1 VEEFL
6 MKFRNIFGFVVAVL
20 LLFACKNTVQKNED
34 KPTVPTEMAKLTSI
48 TVGSYKLNDKELSK
62 AQAETGFIKVF
73 DKDFATPSKITAVAE
88 EGATKTF
95 APSGSESVVL
105 NKTPQ
110 IITVTVKKI
119 GKLDGVYKLVLSK
132 EDTPE
137 KEKAK
142 LKKLSIGSYSLTEAD
157 LNRAFEET
165 GFIKVFD
172 KDFATPSQ
180 ISYQAEIGATVSLFP
195 DTNPLPLD
203 KTPKTLIVTVKKDG
217 MDDGVYKLVLS
228 KEEDIQPPT
237 PQKLPF
243 DDMVEVNPPES
254 GIVGRTFNATAL
266 QWDGV
271 FLKDRV
277 VKLSNFSV
285 AKYELTYKIWHT
297 VTEWAKTRGYTFTGQ
312 AKEASKLALANAEPT
327 TDNLPV
333 TQLSWHDAIVWCN
346 AYTEMQKGEAE
357 CVYKDSNAS
366 GAILKDATD
375 IEVYKKVFWD
385 KTKKGYRLLSEA
397 EWEYVARYQ
406 KDNSNNVGREYG
418 AGIWLTKIDTVSG
431 ASKNW
436 KDVDKEETAKYC
448 WWTSNVAEQMPKA
461 VDGRS
466 ENHLGVHDMSGNMME
481 WVYDWYKPSEQNAET
496 VENPEGPSLD
506 SLDQNT
512 LQKVMK
518 GGSYNSIG
526 IIQCLP
532 AFRNGRRNVLN
543 TGDHMDSGMRIAF
556 YK

>member
-1 VEEFL
+1 

>member
-1 VEEFL
+1 
-6 MKFRNIFGFVVAVL
+6 MTK
-20 LLFACKNTVQKNED
+20 
-34 KPTVPTEMAKLTSI
+34 S
-48 TVGSYKLNDKELSK
+48 
-62 AQAETGFIKVF
+62 ET
-73 DKDFATPSKITAVAE
+73 
-88 EGATKTF
+88 
-95 APSGSESVVL
+95 
-105 NKTPQ
+105 
-110 IITVTVKKI
+110 
-119 GKLDGVYKLVLSK
+119 
-132 EDTPE
+132 
-137 KEKAK
+137 
-142 LKKLSIGSYSLTEAD
+142 
-157 LNRAFEET
+157 
-165 GFIKVFD
+165 
-172 KDFATPSQ
+172 
-180 ISYQAEIGATVSLFP
+180 
-195 DTNPLPLD
+195 
-203 KTPKTLIVTVKKDG
+203 
-217 MDDGVYKLVLS
+217 
-228 KEEDIQPPT
+228 
-237 PQKLPF
+237 
-243 DDMVEVNPPES
+243 
-254 GIVGRTFNATAL
+254 
-266 QWDGV
+266 
-271 FLKDRV
+271 
-277 VKLSNFSV
+277 
-285 AKYELTYKIWHT
+285 
-297 VTEWAKTRGYTFTGQ
+297 
-312 AKEASKLALANAEPT
+312 
-327 TDNLPV
+327 
-333 TQLSWHDAIVWCN
+333 
-346 AYTEMQKGEAE
+346 E
-357 CVYKDSNAS
+357 CVYREENAS

-375 IEVYKKVFWD
+375 QELYKKVFWD

-448 WWTSNVAEQMPKA
+448 WWTSNIAEQMPKA

>member
-1 VEEFL
+1 
-6 MKFRNIFGFVVAVL
+6 MKFKNIFVFLLVGL
-20 LLFACKNTVQKNED
+20 LLFSCDSSGRGQKGGAESS
-34 KPTVPTEMAKLTSI
+34 VPTEMAKLTLI
-48 TVGSYKLNDKELSK
+48 TVGSYSLTNKELED
-62 AQAETGFIKVF
+62 AQKTGFIKVF

-95 APSGSESVVL
+95 VPSGSESVVL

-110 IITVTVKKI
+110 TITITVKKI

-165 GFIKVFD
+165 GFVKVFD

-180 ISYQAEIGATVSLFP
+180 ISYQPEIGATVSLLP

-243 DDMVEVNPPES
+243 DDMVEVNPQES

-277 VKLSNFSV
+277 VKLSNFYV

-297 VTEWAKTRGYTFTGQ
+297 VTEWAKTHGYTFTGQ
-312 AKEASKLALANAEPT
+312 AKESSKLALANAEPT

-357 CVYKDSNAS
+357 CVYKNGSAS
-366 GAILKDATD
+366 GAVLKDATD
-375 IEVYKKVFWD
+375 TKLYEKVFWD
-385 KTKKGYRLLSEA
+385 KARKGYRLLSEA

-418 AGIWLTKIDTVSG
+418 TGVWLTKIDTVSG

-436 KDVDKEETAKYC
+436 KDTDKEETAKYC
-448 WWTSNVAEQMPKA
+448 WWTSDVAQQMPKA

-466 ENHLGVHDMSGNMME
+466 ANHLGVHDMSGNMME
-481 WVYDWYKPSEQNAET
+481 WVYDWYKPSEQNTET
-496 VENPEGPSLD
+496 VENPEGPALNSLAQSD
-506 SLDQNT
+506 

-518 GGSYNSIG
+518 GGAYNSLSLN
-526 IIQCLP
+526 QCLP
-532 AFRNGRRNVLN
+532 AYRNGRRSVLN
-543 TGDHMDSGMRIAF
+543 IGDHMDSGMRLAH